1 MSLLSGTERA
11 AEEES
16 IWDRE
21 QQSAKMSSF
30 CETAAQADS
39 TEEGKSAAM
48 SRYAAALLLV
58 AVATHFASRRGG
70 GRSRMCHSDKNEGF
84 FGAHPV
90 RL

>member
-30 CETAAQADS
+30 RDTAAQADS
-39 TEEGKSAAM
+39 REEGKSAAI
-48 SRYAAALLLV
+48 SRSAATL
-58 AVATHFASRRGG
+58 
-70 GRSRMCHSDKNEGF
+70 
-84 FGAHPV
+84 P
-90 RL
+90 